1 MLSEDKGLRPSLAL
15 ATMLA
20 QPPGEEEV
28 AENRFVGLL
37 GKFALGL
44 PQPMA

>member
-1 MLSEDKGLRPSLAL
+1 MLSENKGLRPSLAL
-15 ATMLA
+15 AAMLG

-28 AENRFVGLL
+28 TENSFVGLL